1 MRKRIAKICS
11 IGLCICMAMG
21 LYIPSQ
27 AADNLMAGEA
37 GALESFTLLSGATID
52 ATAGPDGGKALVLTG
67 ETAAAEVYVDNLE
80 ANKTY
85 GFSAMLKSNAD
96 GAAAITVEAMAKESE
111 GYTSKKGT

>member
-1 MRKRIAKICS
+1 MQKKIAKLCS

-21 LYIPSQ
+21 LYIPAQ

-67 ETAAAEVYVDNLE
+67 
-80 ANKTY
+80 
-85 GFSAMLKSNAD
+85 
-96 GAAAITVEAMAKESE
+96 
-111 GYTSKKGT
+111 